1 MPQGTPGKI
10 MRKPRKSLW
19 NAAIREKYSDAS
31 ERLARKTVAE
41 KNGEHTAEN
50 LEQVWTGL
58 AEEEKLFLEFLYL
71 SEKRTVIALQED
83 ALFSGLIEKSLL
95 QIPPGV
101 GAILKLY
108 LQTTCSV
115 PIAVWERLHDRPEL
129 FFSGKDKE
137 SPLRLNELAQRFND
151 RVDVLLKGPSPR
163 AEV

>member
-1 MPQGTPGKI
+1 MK
-10 MRKPRKSLW
+10 KPRKSLW

-31 ERLARKTVAE
+31 EQLARKTVAE

-58 AEEEKLFLEFLYL
+58 AEEEKHFLEFLYL

-101 GAILKLY
+101 GAILKHY
-108 LQTTCSV
+108 LQTTCSI
-115 PIAVWERLHDRPEL
+115 PIAVWERMNDRPEL
-129 FFSGKDKE
+129 FFSQIGKDKP
-137 SPLRLNELAQRFND
+137 SRLNELARHFDD
-151 RVDVLLKGPSPR
+151 RVDVLLKGPSSR